1 MTNLPEPWL
10 RGPVPA
16 IPALLQPAAHAFI
29 MSREDVGVAVAVL
42 TIDQL
47 WSEPGGI
54 APVGFHLA
62 HLTGST
68 DRLLTYARGE
78 SLSGTQRQT
87 LAGERTIRTERP
99 PLDDLVAAW
108 RDMVTRALDQ
118 LSSTPEEK
126 LLEPRL
132 VGRLQLASTV
142 LGLLFHA
149 AEHAARHTGQIVTT
163 SKLVRELRLPVTS

>member
-29 MSREDVGVAVAVL
+29 MSREDVGLAAAGL
-42 TIDQL
+42 TSDQL

-54 APVGFHLA
+54 ASVGFHLA

-78 SLSGTQRQT
+78 SLSETQRQT
-87 LAGERTIRTERP
+87 LAGERTLRTERP
-99 PLDDLVAAW
+99 ALDDLVAAW
-108 RDMVTRALDQ
+108 RDMVAKALEQ
-118 LSSTPEEK
+118 LSSTPDEA
-126 LLEPRL
+126 LLQPRL
-132 VGRLQLASTV
+132 VGRLQLRSTV

-163 SKLVRELRLPVTS
+163 SKLVRELE

>member
-1 MTNLPEPWL
+1 H
-10 RGPVPA
+10 
-16 IPALLQPAAHAFI
+16 ALI
-29 MSREDVGVAVAVL
+29 MSREDVGVAVAGL
-42 TIDQL
+42 TVEQL
-47 WSEPGGI
+47 WSEPLGI

-78 SLSGTQRQT
+78 MLSDRQKKT
-87 LAGERTIRTERP
+87 LMEERTLSAARP
-99 PLDDLVAAW
+99 VLADVVAAW
-108 RDMVTRALDQ
+108 HDMVEKALLQ
-118 LSSTPEEK
+118 LWSTSDAT

-132 VGRLQLASTV
+132 VGRLHLPSTV

-163 SKLVRELRLPVTS
+163 AKLVRVA